1 MCYNNFEY
9 NPSYEVQNI
18 DETISMDDSEE
29 LGLSGHKNF
38 ENSYNSNYQLL
49 EPWCVNFLKKIIT
62 NSEENEVIPEE
73 NKKRYLCRKRQ
84 KSHEILSENDLSPI
98 SNSINL
104 CENKSINNFD
114 KTKKKDI
121 EIPISNNIEK
131 TSSLIHSDESFQY
144 SSNIN
149 DEIISEKED
158 INNFGKEMFFS
169 KNKKQRKKK
178 KKNIP
183 QRKYNADEIIKKF
196 VSKFIKDSVKW
207 LNERLK
213 AEGSRKLFKLLP
225 QVFTKK
231 FYKKKKSLLDLSFKT
246 ILSKN
251 FCEGKKISDF
261 YLNKLNH
268 NRCVLKY
275 LEKRS
280 KISEESNFN
289 SIKNMKYKE
298 LLNNFLSSKDFEV
311 HIKELKKKKKEKE
324 EYISRY
330 VFVVRNIIDY
340 YSSEKRKK
348 KYYS

>member
-1 MCYNNFEY
+1 MCYNNFDF
-9 NPSYEVQNI
+9 NPSHEVQNI

-84 KSHEILSENDLSPI
+84 KSHEILSEKDLSPI

-104 CENKSINNFD
+104 CENISINNFD

-131 TSSLIHSDESFQY
+131 TSSSIDLDESSQY
-144 SSNIN
+144 PSNIN
-149 DEIISEKED
+149 NENISEKED
-158 INNFGKEMFFS
+158 INNFWKEMFFS
-169 KNKKQRKKK
+169 ENKKQRKKK
-178 KKNIP
+178 KKNIS

-196 VSKFIKDSVKW
+196 VPKFIKDLVNR
-207 LNERLK
+207 LNKRLK

-225 QVFTKK
+225 QIFTKK
-231 FYKKKKSLLDLSFKT
+231 LQEKKKSLLDLSFKT

-311 HIKELKKKKKEKE
+311 HINELKKKKEKE

-330 VFVVRNIIDY
+330 VIVVRNIIDY